1 MSLYIVATP
10 IGNLEDI
17 TLRAVRILQEAE
29 LILCEDTRHSHRLL
43 DHYDIRKPALSYH
56 DFNKEKVTAGIVE
69 KLLAGQNIAL
79 ISDAGTPGISDP
91 AFYLV
96 RHALRENIQ
105 VIPIPGP
112 SAVISALVVSGL
124 PTDKFHFEGFL
135 PVKKGRKTRLEKL
148 NDIESTIVLY
158 ESPHKILKTLENL
171 KSYLGNRRVC
181 IGREITK
188 MHEEFYRGTIDD
200 VLDEVKPKGE
210 FTLVLE
216 GRSAYTKRVFAESSK
231 NSKP

>member
-17 TLRAVRILQEAE
+17 TFRAVRILQEAD
-29 LILCEDTRHSHRLL
+29 LILCEDTRHSRRLL
-43 DHYDIRKPALSYH
+43 DHFDIRKPALSYH
-56 DFNKEKVTAGIVE
+56 DFNKEKVTGGIVE
-69 KLLAGQNIAL
+69 KLLAGQNISL

-96 RHALRENIQ
+96 RQAVQKEIQ

-148 NDIESTIVLY
+148 NEIESTIVLY
-158 ESPHKILKTLENL
+158 ESPHKILKTLDHL
-171 KSYLGNRRVC
+171 KSYLGNRKVC
-181 IGREITK
+181 VGREITK
-188 MHEEFYRGTIDD
+188 IHEEFLQGTIED
-200 VLDEVKPKGE
+200 VLERIKPKGE
-210 FTLVLE
+210 FTLILE
-216 GRSAYTKRVFAESSK
+216 GRSSYDKRIKANE
-231 NSKP
+231 N